1 MTSRKGFRD
10 RLKVRRGARGA
21 SSESAESQRRAIEM
35 VRAEA
40 HDRAGGEGRGGRR
53 RRRRK
58 RPATLGARLRRAG
71 AQLDE
76 LWLWMRGWALEN
88 RRRVRVLWRKLS
100 PRLAPVTAR
109 VRRAGA
115 AAGRGAAAAVRPV
128 EAAGRTVLAPVAP
141 YVSAGLFAVLRG
153 VAAVPR
159 ALLDAFL
166 WAYGKLVAALS
177 AAWRWAEREVTLARA
192 FATIGAVGAIALG
205 VSQFVDYRGIAV
217 GADQYA
223 GEVGAVADV
232 PRVEVKTAGEA
243 HAYLLLPL
251 AVAALALV
259 WLTLRGRPRL
269 GWALATVGAIGLIV
283 TLAVDLPKGLDA
295 GALGDA
301 YAGTEA
307 QLLAGFWIQLIASTA
322 LLVSGIA
329 LSRVV
334 SPRGEATT
342 GGRRETVARPG
353 EGSRKRRPRPARP
366 FGSGAGA

>member
-10 RLKVRRGARGA
+10 RLKVRRRGRGA
-21 SSESAESQRRAIEM
+21 SSESDETQRRAIEM

-40 HDRAGGEGRGGRR
+40 HGRAEGEGRR
-53 RRRRK
+53 RRRRE
-58 RPATLGARLRRAG
+58 RPATLGARFRRAG

-76 LWLWMRGWALEN
+76 LWLWMKGWALEN
-88 RRRVRVLWRKLS
+88 RRRLRVLWRKLS

-166 WAYGKLVAALS
+166 WAYGKLVAALT
-177 AAWRWAEREVTLARA
+177 AAWRWAEREVTPART
-192 FATIGAVGAIALG
+192 FAVVGGAAAIALG

-223 GEVGAVADV
+223 GEVGTVADV

-243 HAYLLLPL
+243 HAYVLVPL
-251 AVAALALV
+251 ALAALVLV

-269 GWALATVGAIGLIV
+269 GWALAAIGGIGLVV
-283 TLAVDLPKGLDA
+283 TLAIDMPKGLDA
-295 GALGDA
+295 GTLGDA

-307 QLLAGFWIQLIASTA
+307 QLLAGFWAQLIASAA
-322 LLVSGIA
+322 LAVSGIA
-329 LSRVV
+329 LSRTVR
-334 SPRGEATT
+334 PRGEAAA
-342 GGRRETVARPG
+342 GDRRGAAARPG
-353 EGSRKRRPRPARP
+353 GGSGKRRARSARP